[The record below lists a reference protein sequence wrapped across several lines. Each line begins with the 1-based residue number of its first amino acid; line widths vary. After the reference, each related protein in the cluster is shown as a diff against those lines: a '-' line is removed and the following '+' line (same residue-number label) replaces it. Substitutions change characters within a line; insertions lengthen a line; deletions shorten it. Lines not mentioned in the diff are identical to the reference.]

1 MSNINSSPLKR
12 GQGTSISVP
21 RKDLTKPITRNASF
35 KHVVADPDADFLHKK
50 KIATATARRLA
61 GSPEASS
68 ITFVS
73 SGTIPNGQKPVSR
86 DTSPAAPSTPVAT
99 ITEIDD
105 SPVMSTLDSS
115 LPHVPPTHIGDIL
128 AFSIP
133 EFALEMQ
140 KQIRQQA
147 RRLDEYE
154 TRLSAIHQ
162 ILEENIQLKATNRE
176 QERDL
181 SSNASIWSKASPSS
195 SSSKPLSQASTRPQV
210 TKSKPSMAEIVA
222 KKASKPVQPKPKA
235 KKLSAEAISK
245 AARPFME
252 RDPNEPQ
259 GFQYIYI
266 GRSRKITRPETRKRF
281 KLVGIDT
288 SRVVDITFP
297 ANGVLGVL
305 VHASY
310 APTFTK
316 IMTSV
321 KAGIINDFD
330 PLDEKHLA
338 NPIYK
343 SYTTAARADIAATL
357 NNNRCKQALLY
368 LHTARPTQVKPV
380 GYSFVDL
387 GYISEE
393 ELLEIT
399 KTPSQDPKSRINEET
414 AKLFNAPVPTPLSKF
429 NSTEA
434 MDEDD
439 DLLNANGLKATTVQ
453 DPLSHT
459 LFSDMLLITETWL
472 TPSMLLPTNWPQYHC
487 YGQKVHNANNRGKG
501 GITALFNPL
510 CKYTVL
516 QLPSPND
523 HTLSLKVGD
532 LRVHCLYLPP
542 SMPIN
547 QVFATLDSIPLL
559 PNTIICG
566 DFNARLG
573 SFVGDHQSNPRGKR
587 LLSWSSD
594 NQLRILN
601 ESLAYGIPTFS
612 GFRLGQEI
620 SSIVD
625 LFITNIAP
633 SSLLSAAL
641 QVESD
646 ISLSSDHRLMHLT
659 FDLAPSHD
667 DVPLLPDRPLAP
679 RRLWNLNRLKK
690 PAYLQKYR
698 ESIKEKIAPLT
709 TKLENWVSS
718 PPLLCPSLDL
728 FNESFNACV
737 YDSLDL
743 SVGNTPS
750 RPSYWHKYWTTELQE
765 AAENRDRCYKRWRR
779 SIGIDKVHWWN
790 QHDEANK
797 LFRKK
802 IQRIKRESWNE
813 FKKSLETN
821 FPKATKTIS
830 RIKSRNTHTASFTH
844 TDGPMKAV
852 DIMSTHLSLV
862 YSGSSLPAPSLRPPS
877 VYLHLFL
884 PHSLDNTPFLDDD
897 VISWRI
903 KELPNNKAPGPDHV
917 KAEMLKPVIDILA
930 PFFKLYFTLCFQ
942 WSNTP
947 SLWRQAT
954 VFPIYKKGDR
964 TDPGNYRPISL
975 TSVLRKLFEMTIVSQ
990 VTKLSPTLNHA
1001 QGGFRKQ
1008 FSPLDQAFYDTVDR
1022 RVVWNILASK
1032 SFFPVPLLNLLI
1044 DMFDDVSI
1052 SVLLANHRSD
1062 PFTPITGLLQG
1073 SVLSPYLYSLYIN
1086 SLPGVLR
1093 SAASNSTPT
1102 VFGLDDDEPV
1112 AINSLVLADDVAIF
1126 GTKDEVE
1133 KS

>member
-1 MSNINSSPLKR
+1 M
-12 GQGTSISVP
+12 IS
-21 RKDLTKPITRNASF
+21 
-35 KHVVADPDADFLHKK
+35 
-50 KIATATARRLA
+50 
-61 GSPEASS
+61 
-68 ITFVS
+68 
-73 SGTIPNGQKPVSR
+73 
-86 DTSPAAPSTPVAT
+86 
-99 ITEIDD
+99 
-105 SPVMSTLDSS
+105 
-115 LPHVPPTHIGDIL
+115 
-128 AFSIP
+128 
-133 EFALEMQ
+133 
-140 KQIRQQA
+140 
-147 RRLDEYE
+147 
-154 TRLSAIHQ
+154 
-162 ILEENIQLKATNRE
+162 
-176 QERDL
+176 
-181 SSNASIWSKASPSS
+181 
-195 SSSKPLSQASTRPQV
+195 
-210 TKSKPSMAEIVA
+210 
-222 KKASKPVQPKPKA
+222 
-235 KKLSAEAISK
+235 
-245 AARPFME
+245 
-252 RDPNEPQ
+252 
-259 GFQYIYI
+259 
-266 GRSRKITRPETRKRF
+266 
-281 KLVGIDT
+281 
-288 SRVVDITFP
+288 
-297 ANGVLGVL
+297 
-305 VHASY
+305 
-310 APTFTK
+310 
-316 IMTSV
+316 
-321 KAGIINDFD
+321 
-330 PLDEKHLA
+330 
-338 NPIYK
+338 
-343 SYTTAARADIAATL
+343 
-357 NNNRCKQALLY
+357 
-368 LHTARPTQVKPV
+368 
-380 GYSFVDL
+380 
-387 GYISEE
+387 
-393 ELLEIT
+393 
-399 KTPSQDPKSRINEET
+399 
-414 AKLFNAPVPTPLSKF
+414 
-429 NSTEA
+429 
-434 MDEDD
+434 
-439 DLLNANGLKATTVQ
+439 LLNANGLKATTVQ

-487 YGQKVHNANNRGKG
+487 YGQKVKNANNRGKG

-510 CKYTVL
+510 CKHTVL

-559 PNTIICG
+559 PNTILCG

-573 SFVGDHQSNPRGKR
+573 SFVGDHQSDSRGNR
-587 LLSWSSD
+587 LLSWCSD
-594 NQLRILN
+594 HQLRILN
-601 ESLAYGIPTFS
+601 ESLAHGVPIFS

-625 LFITNIAP
+625 FFITNIAP

-646 ISLSSDHRLMHLT
+646 LSLSSDHRLMHLT

-718 PPLLCPSLDL
+718 PTLLCPSLDL

-737 YDSLDL
+737 YDSLYL

-765 AAENRDRCYKRWRR
+765 AAESRDRCYKRWRR
-779 SIGIDKVHWWN
+779 SIGIDKRIV
-790 QHDEANK
+790 E
-797 LFRKK
+797 R
-802 IQRIKRESWNE
+802 IQ
-813 FKKSLETN
+813 KSLETN
-821 FPKATKTIS
+821 FSKATKTIS

-852 DIMSTHLSLV
+852 DIMSTHLSSV

-877 VYLHLFL
+877 VHLHHFL

-903 KELPNNKAPGPDHV
+903 KELPNNKAPGPDHI

-930 PFFKLYFTLCFQ
+930 SFFKLYFTLCYQ

-954 VFPIYKKGDR
+954 VFPIFKKGDR
-964 TDPGNYRPISL
+964 TDPANYRPISL

-990 VTKLSPTLNHA
+990 VTELSPALDHA

-1008 FSPLDQAFYDTVDR
+1008 RSPLDQALCLHDLMHDYFNKHYHFPSVAFLDIKQAYDTVDR
-1022 RVVWNILASK
+1022 RVVWNILAST
-1032 SFFPVPLLNLLI
+1032 SSFPVPLLNLLI
-1044 DMFDDVSI
+1044 HMFDDVSI

-1073 SVLSPYLYSLYIN
+1073 SVLSPHLYSLYID

-1093 SAASNSTPT
+1093 SAASDSTPE
-1102 VFGLDDDEPV
+1102 VFGIDDDEPV
-1112 AINSLVLADDVAIF
+1112 AVNSLLFADDVAIF

-1133 KS
+1133 KMLQIAGDHSLKLGYRWSPSKCAILNAPSPRSSRTPNFAFTLYGEPIPTVDQFCYLGMEFTKKGLNAGKNIEARAAKAKSTMSLLTSVGVHRNGFSLLLSARLYKTFIRPKIEYGLAISCFTAREMSKLDTLQNSLVSMFVGSKHTAVAKHITCLPGMLHRYNTLVTKYVLRSEHLPEDSLLILLQESLSQTRLGNKLQTNALYTSLPDPIPTSPIILPHHTTTGKNVLLRASRPSTFVPDPILYLPMNNSARSRLCPCADFGQIITRDHFLTCRAIDADLIDSLPVSPPGVNRIDFALNSLPTKKKNKPPAFWPKLLSLLWMIDTLCHPLSNIPEDPDPGSSWFNYPR